1 MADYR
6 GIKGFKVQ
14 SLSSDPTTS
23 GITSGSWA
31 SGGNMNTSRG
41 YIRGF
46 GTQTAAMATGGS
58 GPTTWLL
65 TEEYNGT
72 AWSEESADLN
82 TGAKGRGHHGFL
94 QTAGLIYGGED
105 APTTVTGATESYN
118 GSAWTEVNDLNNARK
133 YLAGAGS
140 STANLA
146 FGGFPP
152 AKAECES
159 WDGSSWTEVNNLNSA
174 AYSLS
179 GAGSQTAAIRCG
191 GVPGTQLVE
200 TWDGTSWT
208 ETTDFSNARSQA
220 SMTGGQP
227 SNTSQL
233 IMGGSPAP
241 GVGTLVEWWDGS
253 SWSEVPAM
261 SNQRESSAGAG
272 TDISALAA
280 GDDSPGVQ
288 SEEFTSGS
296 SYSNRI
302 PGQLYFNTT
311 SNVLK
316 YVADPTAPAGTWSTG
331 GALNTG
337 RFPLGSAR
345 NAPAPST
352 ALAFGGGSPPYT
364 GATESYDGS
373 SWTELN
379 DLNDPRIALGG
390 AGTATAALAFGG
402 DSPGYPT
409 ATESWDGT
417 NWTVVPATLTEGK
430 DNAASFGTQTAA
442 IFATGYAGP
451 PAGPTGNTTNVNS
464 YDGSAWT
471 EVNNVNTA
479 RSYVQGCGTQTSG
492 IIAGGSAP
500 PYSALAETWD
510 GTSWTEVADLNTAR
524 ANFSTFGTQTN
535 AIGSGG
541 DDGSTPR
548 FAITE
553 AYDGSSWAEVADLN
567 TATKMSA
574 SSATTGTVGLN
585 FGGSD
590 PGNNPQTR
598 TELFEVPSTAT
609 LKTVTGA

>member
-6 GIKGFKVQ
+6 GVKGFKVQ
-14 SLSSDPTTS
+14 SLSSDPIASQALGGAWSSGTNYPTS
-23 GITSGSWA
+23 TAGMFGAGITTANVTYGGSPSLTAANKYDGSSWTSTGA
-31 SGGNMNTSRG
+31 LNTGRDDMSGG
-41 YIRGF
+41 
-46 GTQTAAMATGGS
+46 GTQTAAFAVGG
-58 GPTTWLL
+58 GYPVKAQ
-65 TEEYNGT
+65 TETYNGT
-72 AWSEESADLN
+72 S
-82 TGAKGRGHHGFL
+82 
-94 QTAGLIYGGED
+94 
-105 APTTVTGATESYN
+105 
-118 GSAWTEVNDLNNARK
+118 WTEVNDLNTARAK
-133 YLAGAGS
+133 LGGAGTTTS
-140 STANLA
+140 AIVA
-146 FGGFPP
+146 GGEPSGHTN
-152 AKAECES
+152 ASEK
-159 WDGSSWTEVNNLNSA
+159 WDGTSWTEVNNLNTSRHGLA
-174 AYSLS
+174 
-179 GAGSQTAAIRCG
+179 GAGASGTSAIVFGGYVSDDVANAESWNGTSWTAVSALNTARYYLGGAGIQTAAI
-191 GVPGTQLVE
+191 
-200 TWDGTSWT
+200 
-208 ETTDFSNARSQA
+208 A
-220 SMTGGQP
+220 
-227 SNTSQL
+227 
-233 IMGGSPAP
+233 IGGSQNPPVIAN
-241 GVGTLVEWWDGS
+241 TELWDGS
-253 SWSEVPAM
+253 AWSEGSDLSTAKMNMASGGTSVNAM
-261 SNQRESSAGAG
+261 ATGGSIPPGTNGVEEWIAPSIYSA
-272 TDISALAA
+272 
-280 GDDSPGVQ
+280 
-288 SEEFTSGS
+288 
-296 SYSNRI
+296 RI

-337 RFPLGSAR
+337 RFPIGSAR
-345 NAPAPST
+345 NAPAPTT
-352 ALAFGGGSPPYT
+352 ALAFGGGTPPYT

-373 SWTELN
+373 AWTELN

-442 IFATGYAGP
+442 IFAGGYVGP
-451 PAGPTGNTTNVNS
+451 PGNTTNVNS
-464 YDGSAWT
+464 YNGSAWS
-471 EVNNVNTA
+471 EVGNINTA

-535 AIGSGG
+535 AVGSGG

-590 PGNNPQTR
+590 PSNNPQTR
-598 TELFEVPSTAT
+598 TELFEVPSVAT